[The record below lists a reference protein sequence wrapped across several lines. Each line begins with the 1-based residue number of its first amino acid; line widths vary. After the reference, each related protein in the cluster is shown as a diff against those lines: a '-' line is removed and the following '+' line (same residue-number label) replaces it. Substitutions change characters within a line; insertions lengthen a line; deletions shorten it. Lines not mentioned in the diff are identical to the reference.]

1 MEIIPEV
8 KSDYKVL
15 IYDVNGSL
23 VLSYLE
29 NNAKKN
35 QVSTANLAS
44 SIYNVQLMDMNNG
57 KSQWSTVIKK

>member
-1 MEIIPEV
+1 LEIIPEV